1 MQRTPKAFEVA
12 HLVFVRST
20 NMSVSN
26 DPHDRLRKLATWII
40 LFCAG
45 LYAAFHFG
53 FIVWHAARH
62 SDWLIN
68 EIIQKHYAAIIVL
81 PSAGFAALCLVLFLD
96 IRSPQQMKFK
106 ALGFEF
112 EGAAGPIIL
121 WVMSFLACAIGIK
134 LLW

>member
-1 MQRTPKAFEVA
+1 M
-12 HLVFVRST
+12 T
-20 NMSVSN
+20 N
-26 DPHDRLRKLATWII
+26 DQHDRLRKLATWVI

-53 FIVWHAARH
+53 FIIWHAARN
-62 SDWLIN
+62 SDWLIK
-68 EIIQKHYAAIIVL
+68 EIVEKHYSAIIVL

-96 IRSPQQMKFK
+96 IRSPQQMKFR

-112 EGAAGPIIL
+112 EGAAGPIVL
-121 WVMSFLACAIGIK
+121 WIMSFLSCAIGIK

>member
-1 MQRTPKAFEVA
+1 
-12 HLVFVRST
+12 
-20 NMSVSN
+20 VSN
-26 DPHDRLRKLATWII
+26 DQHDRLRKLATWVI

-53 FIVWHAARH
+53 FIIWHAARN
-62 SDWLIN
+62 SNWLIK
-68 EIIQKHYAAIIVL
+68 EIVQKHYAAIIVL

-96 IRSPQQMKFK
+96 IRSRQQMKFK

-121 WVMSFLACAIGIK
+121 WIMSFLACAIGIK